1 MSEVQE
7 AKTRLLEW
15 AKQSDSTASASHS
28 LVGPALASAAAGLVL
43 AQLLPG
49 RGKRGSRGVVSS
61 LLGSAFSIATIA
73 PIAKALLPVLL
84 KKL

>member
-15 AKQSDSTASASHS
+15 AKQADAAPSRHGSGI
-28 LVGPALASAAAGLVL
+28 GPALGMAAAGLVL
-43 AQLLPG
+43 GRLLPG
-49 RGKRGSRGVVSS
+49 GGKRRGGVVSS
-61 LLGSAFSIATIA
+61 IVGNAFSFATIV
-73 PIAKALLPVLL
+73 PIARVVLPMLL